1 MARRI
6 LLRKVMRITACLKL
20 HLHLMGEEGDVPGK
34 DGVVPKEVEE
44 GTTQITQIKGRPKE
58 EDKKQLIHLTL
69 SIRTSSEI
77 SE

>member
-1 MARRI
+1 
-6 LLRKVMRITACLKL
+6 
-20 HLHLMGEEGDVPGK
+20 MGEEGDVPGK

>member
-6 LLRKVMRITACLKL
+6 LLRKIMRITACLKL

-44 GTTQITQIKGRPKE
+44 GNQIKGRPKE